1 MKKKV
6 LIISYHFTPEI
17 APRAFRAFELARELS
32 REYQVDVVAPTN
44 FNNQGYQFN
53 FIRIPTGLK
62 QTLTKPVKTSSLSVT
77 GKTSWPKNLARKI
90 LHFAVPGG
98 MSSFFAYSVVK
109 NRKKFDSHYDAVISI
124 ALPIAPHIGS
134 YFLKR
139 FYNITENLI
148 LDYGDPFSTNPKS
161 GWSPLNRLVD
171 KLAMGSASA
180 IAVPVKNAI
189 PAFEGL
195 IEKKKIHII
204 PQGVNIEDLQLSK
217 YEKNQVPT
225 CAYAGL
231 FYKDIR
237 DPDIFFKN
245 ILSLNANFK
254 FLILTDLNVPD
265 NRALVEK
272 YQSYDQHSRLQ
283 VIQSLPRNE
292 CVKILSAADF
302 LVNVQNKSSTQNPS
316 KLIDYSIAHRPIL
329 GIDGNTV
336 DTENFENF
344 LKADYTQAQSG
355 INIADY
361 DIRTVAKQ
369 FSELIE
375 KSN

>member
-1 MKKKV
+1 MKKI
-6 LIISYHFTPEI
+6 LIISYHFIPEI

-53 FIRIPTGLK
+53 FIRIPAGLK
-62 QTLTKPVKTSSLSVT
+62 QTINELTKTDIQPTAGKSSWL
-77 GKTSWPKNLARKI
+77 KNLARKI
-90 LHFAVPGG
+90 LHFVVPGG

-109 NRKKFDSHYDAVISI
+109 NRNKFDVRYDAVISI
-124 ALPIAPHIGS
+124 ALPIAPHIGA

-139 FYNITENLI
+139 FYNITDNLI
-148 LDYGDPFSTNPKS
+148 LDYGDPFSSNPKS

-171 KLAMGSASA
+171 KLAMDSASA

-189 PAFEGL
+189 PAFENL
-195 IEKKKIHII
+195 IDRKKIHVI

-245 ILSLNANFK
+245 ILSLDANFK
-254 FLILTDLNVPD
+254 FLILTDMNVPD
-265 NRALVEK
+265 NRTLVEK
-272 YQSYDQHSRLQ
+272 YQSYDRRGRLQ
-283 VIQSLPRNE
+283 IIQSLPRNE
-292 CVKILSAADF
+292 CIKILSAADF

-329 GIDGNTV
+329 GIDGSTI
-336 DTENFENF
+336 DTRNFERF

-355 INIADY
+355 INITDY

-369 FSELIE
+369 FSKLIE
-375 KSN
+375 KEN